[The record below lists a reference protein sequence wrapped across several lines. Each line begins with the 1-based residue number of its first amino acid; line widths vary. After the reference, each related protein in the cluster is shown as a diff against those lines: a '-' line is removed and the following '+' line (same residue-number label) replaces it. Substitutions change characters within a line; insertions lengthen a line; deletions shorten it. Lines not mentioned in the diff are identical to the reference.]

1 MPAIMSLMHKGPG
14 QGVSTLASAGS
25 SGLERPV
32 QSGHPFAL
40 ARTMPCSSHGATSF
54 LAVRS

>member
-1 MPAIMSLMHKGPG
+1 MMSLMHKGPG